1 MKFTFKKYIRQLIL
15 YDTFITLFIII
26 FFLLFQDTVFIL
38 FAILVIFICN
48 INFFRIIYNI
58 KKFLKEQ
65 PNDIISKLEKDLS
78 NNYLIYDSWYLT
90 DEYMFS
96 VERLEKINY
105 KDIMVVEGWI
115 TLVSGRN
122 NNLGYKQTIYL
133 KNGEKYKPK
142 APITSSNSD
151 IFTEFIKGKNSS
163 TYFGIIEDYMKIKK
177 DI

>member
-105 KDIMVVEGWI
+105 KTEI
-115 TLVSGRN
+115 T
-122 NNLGYKQTIYL
+122 K
-133 KNGEKYKPK
+133 
-142 APITSSNSD
+142 
-151 IFTEFIKGKNSS
+151 
-163 TYFGIIEDYMKIKK
+163 M
-177 DI
+177 